1 MTDMSV
7 PVPGVPPGQEAIVAP
22 RRDGVTDVSQ
32 VEFAACYA
40 AEMPVLVRFLMKC
53 GAGELDA
60 MDAAHNAFVLL
71 YQQWDTVR
79 KPRQWLRTV
88 AFRLFLR
95 MPVSG
100 GQPLRDEDDRA
111 TAGLASDHLELQE
124 EERAVLGTF
133 LRLPMTQRAVF
144 ALYFDDF
151 SVREIAEIL
160 QMSTDAVRQNI
171 SRARAALRVLLLD
184 RPPGPAYPGR

>member
-1 MTDMSV
+1 MSS
-7 PVPGVPPGQEAIVAP
+7 PAPGVPPGHEAIAAGRP
-22 RRDGVTDVSQ
+22 ACAADVSQ

-53 GAGELDA
+53 GASQADA

-71 YQQWDTVR
+71 YQQWPAVR

-88 AFRLFLR
+88 AYRIFLR
-95 MPVSG
+95 MPVTG
-100 GQPLRDEDDRA
+100 DQPLTEEHDRA
-111 TAGLASDHLELQE
+111 VALPASAQLELHE
-124 EERAVLGTF
+124 EQRAVLATF
-133 LRLPMTQRAVF
+133 LRLPLTQRAVF

-160 QMSTDAVRQNI
+160 QMNPDAVRQNI
-171 SRARAALRVLLLD
+171 SRARAALKVWLG
-184 RPPGPAYPGR
+184 RPSGSPVPGR

>member
-1 MTDMSV
+1 MTDMSA
-7 PVPGVPPGQEAIVAP
+7 PVPGVPRGPEAIAAP
-22 RRDGVTDVSQ
+22 RRDGVTDVAQ

-53 GAGELDA
+53 GASQLDA

-71 YQQWDTVR
+71 YQQWDSVR
-79 KPRQWLRTV
+79 QPRQWLRTV

-95 MPVSG
+95 MPAAS

-111 TAGLASDHLELQE
+111 VAGSAADRLELQE

-171 SRARAALRVLLLD
+171 SRARAALRVLLD
-184 RPPGPAYPGR
+184 RPPGSAYPGR